1 MPRIDPLSLPVTKQG
16 SDYPSP
22 YEQPLT
28 GRVVRNLGAALG
40 ATDFVAN
47 HVVLPPGCWSSQ
59 RHWHEG
65 EDEIV
70 VILSGTAVL
79 VDDHGR
85 QVMAVGDVAIFPKGD
100 RDGHHLINESDQ
112 DCVLLAMGR
121 PEASAVTYPDIDL
134 RWSPEHGETHRDG
147 TPY

>member
-1 MPRIDPLSLPVTKQG
+1 MPRVDPFSLPVTKQG
-16 SDYPSP
+16 SDYPAP
-22 YEQPLT
+22 FDQPVAART
-28 GRVVRNLGAALG
+28 VRHLG

-70 VILSGTAVL
+70 VILSGAAVL
-79 VDDHGR
+79 VDDQGR
-85 QVMAVGDVAIFPKGD
+85 HAMAAGDVALFPRGD
-100 RDGHHLINESDQ
+100 RNGHHLINESDG

-121 PEASAVTYPDIDL
+121 PEASMVMYPDIDL
-134 RWSPEHGETHRDG
+134 RWSPQDGETHRDG
-147 TPY
+147 SPY